1 MMYVVLLAMISTSL
15 AAPQASTCP
24 NGELIHCPHPGTAG
38 QPARPTTRHCVPNRT
53 CPTGQVP
60 CVPPP
65 PATGPAPCPPPA
77 PYCHRGEVCPIPRPG
92 VTTDVACP
100 NGQLIHCPHPGTAG
114 QPARPTTRHC
124 VPNRTCPTGKE
135 PCFPTPPATGRA
147 PCPPPAP
154 FCAEIGSC
162 TS

>member
-65 PATGPAPCPPPA
+65 PTSLLPQTSFEHFIISSKVYVKTKQVQC
-77 PYCHRGEVCPIPRPG
+77 
-92 VTTDVACP
+92 
-100 NGQLIHCPHPGTAG
+100 GTLW
-114 QPARPTTRHC
+114 
-124 VPNRTCPTGKE
+124 
-135 PCFPTPPATGRA
+135 TGR
-147 PCPPPAP
+147 
-154 FCAEIGSC
+154 
-162 TS
+162 

>member
-1 MMYVVLLAMISTSL
+1 MGTLVVLELPFFLHLYLQQDKSLIMMHVVLLAMISTSL

-24 NGELIHCPHPGTAG
+24 NGELIHCPHPGTPG

-53 CPTGQVP
+53 CP
-60 CVPPP
+60 
-65 PATGPAPCPPPA
+65 PPA
-77 PYCHRGEVCPIPRPG
+77 PYCHRGEVCPTPV

-135 PCFPTPPATGRA
+135 PCFPTPP
-147 PCPPPAP
+147 
-154 FCAEIGSC
+154 
-162 TS
+162 

>member
-24 NGELIHCPHPGTAG
+24 NGELIHCPHPGTPG

-77 PYCHRGEVCPIPRPG
+77 PYCHRGEVCPTPV

-124 VPNRTCPTGKE
+124 VPNRTCPTGQE

>member
-1 MMYVVLLAMISTSL
+1 MGTLVVLELPFSLHLYLQQDKSIIMMYVVLLAIISTSL
-15 AAPQASTCP
+15 ASPQASTCP

-53 CPTGQVP
+53 CPTGQ
-60 CVPPP
+60 
-65 PATGPAPCPPPA
+65 
-77 PYCHRGEVCPIPRPG
+77 
-92 VTTDVACP
+92 
-100 NGQLIHCPHPGTAG
+100 
-114 QPARPTTRHC
+114 
-124 VPNRTCPTGKE
+124 E